1 MINLQSLAALAVRLL
16 GLALLL
22 FTLPQLVQLATAV
35 VLSMSMSDP
44 HASTAMVWSLA
55 WFLLVPIVAVVLVLY
70 ARPIGRLIARGI
82 E

>member
-1 MINLQSLAALAVRLL
+1 MINLPSLAALTVRLL

-22 FTLPQLVQLATAV
+22 FTLPQSVQLVTAI
-35 VLSMSMSDP
+35 VLGMSDP
-44 HASTAMVWSLA
+44 HSSTAIVWSLA

-70 ARPIGRLIARGI
+70 ARPIGRLIVRGI

>member
-1 MINLQSLAALAVRLL
+1 VRLL

-22 FTLPQLVQLATAV
+22 FTLPQSVQLTTVIAMG
-35 VLSMSMSDP
+35 MSEP
-44 HASTAMVWSLA
+44 HSSTAMMWPMALFLA
-55 WFLLVPIVAVVLVLY
+55 VPIVAVVLILY